1 MNSNALT
8 AKIPSHILSE
18 SLSGET
24 ILLDMSSGMYFGL
37 TPVASRFWK
46 LLAEGSTREAI
57 QTTLLS
63 EFEVEPD
70 VLSSDLDNLLVDL
83 EAKKLIQRQ
92 TN

>member
-1 MNSNALT
+1 MDINNMT
-8 AKIPSHILSE
+8 TKIPAHILSE

-37 TPVASRFWK
+37 SPVASRFWK
-46 LLAEGSTREAI
+46 LLADGSTPDQI
-57 QTTLLS
+57 QATLLD
-63 EFEVEPD
+63 EFDVEAD
-70 VLSSDLDNLLVDL
+70 VLHADLDNLLVEL